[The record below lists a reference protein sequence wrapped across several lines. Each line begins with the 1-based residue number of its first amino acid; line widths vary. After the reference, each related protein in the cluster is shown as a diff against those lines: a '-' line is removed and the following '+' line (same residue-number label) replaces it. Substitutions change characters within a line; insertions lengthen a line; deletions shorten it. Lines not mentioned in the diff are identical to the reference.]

1 MGALEPIIHS
11 GNMTSFFS
19 CRTSI
24 ILLFRV
30 LRLVRSW
37 KLVGLHIDSLF
48 VLDMLC
54 SYYEVLLSDAQQSTQ
69 VSHLERL
76 KDNQH
81 FSFKGTDL
89 FYAKSTNSTNNTI
102 IGDAESNVQG
112 GRRDIW
118 EDQTTLLLFQ
128 GELKKH
134 LLQDQGESCQDD
146 SVS

>member
-19 CRTSI
+19 SRTSI

-48 VLDMLC
+48 VLVMLC

-69 VSHLERL
+69 VSH
-76 KDNQH
+76 
-81 FSFKGTDL
+81 L

>member
-19 CRTSI
+19 SRTSI

-48 VLDMLC
+48 VLVMLC
-54 SYYEVLLSDAQQSTQ
+54 SYYEVLLTDAQQSTQ
-69 VSHLERL
+69 VSY
-76 KDNQH
+76 
-81 FSFKGTDL
+81 L

-112 GRRDIW
+112 GGRDIW
-118 EDQTTLLLFQ
+118 EDQTTLLLFH

>member
-54 SYYEVLLSDAQQSTQ
+54 SYYEVLLPDAQQSTQ
-69 VSHLERL
+69 VSHLESLKITNISRL
-76 KDNQH
+76 KGQT
-81 FSFKGTDL
+81 SFTPSPL
-89 FYAKSTNSTNNTI
+89 TPP
-102 IGDAESNVQG
+102 
-112 GRRDIW
+112 
-118 EDQTTLLLFQ
+118 TTPL
-128 GELKKH
+128 
-134 LLQDQGESCQDD
+134 
-146 SVS
+146 